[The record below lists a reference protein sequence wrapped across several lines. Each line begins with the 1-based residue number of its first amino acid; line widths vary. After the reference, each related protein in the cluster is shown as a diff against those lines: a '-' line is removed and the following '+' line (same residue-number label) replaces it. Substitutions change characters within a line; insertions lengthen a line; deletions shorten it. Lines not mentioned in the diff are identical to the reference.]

1 MYEYLFLYGVAFIAV
16 CFAAVQDL
24 RTREIAN
31 WLTFALI
38 AFVLAYRAFYA
49 AVFRDLS
56 FFLYGLGGV
65 LLFVVL
71 GYGFYYSRVFAGGDA
86 KLLFGL
92 GGIFPYV
99 SLSDYVFYGLGFV
112 FVLFACGVL
121 YTLIYSGF
129 LLRRNYA
136 SFRRTFAHE
145 FAHGKTWL
153 YASLFLFIFLLL
165 FGGLL
170 RIYSWIAFLFPILYF
185 YTRAIEK
192 SCMINLISPDKLSE
206 GDWLVKDIH
215 IGKKI
220 ILKTVH
226 GLSYKDILLLRRAGK
241 KVLIKSGVPF
251 APVFLIAL
259 AVFAVALTTN
269 VL

>member
-1 MYEYLFLYGVAFIAV
+1 MYEYLFLYGLAFV
-16 CFAAVQDL
+16 FVFFAAVQDI

-49 AVFRDLS
+49 IAFEDIS

-65 LLFVVL
+65 LLFVIL
-71 GYGFYYSRVFAGGDA
+71 GYCFYYSRVFAGGDA

-92 GGIFPYV
+92 GGIFPFGA
-99 SLSDYVFYGLGFV
+99 LSDYVFYGLGFV
-112 FVLFACGVL
+112 LVLFACGAL

-136 SFRRTFAHE
+136 SFRRAFALE
-145 FAHGKTWL
+145 FRLGKIWL
-153 YASLFLFIFLLL
+153 YLSVLFFVLLLL

-170 RIYSWIAFLFPILYF
+170 RNYAWAVFLFPVLYF

-192 SCMINLISPDKLSE
+192 SCMVRFVSPYKLSE
-206 GDWLVKDIH
+206 GDWLVKDIR
-215 IGKKI
+215 IGKK
-220 ILKTVH
+220 
-226 GLSYKDILLLRRAGK
+226 
-241 KVLIKSGVPF
+241 
-251 APVFLIAL
+251 
-259 AVFAVALTTN
+259 
-269 VL
+269 